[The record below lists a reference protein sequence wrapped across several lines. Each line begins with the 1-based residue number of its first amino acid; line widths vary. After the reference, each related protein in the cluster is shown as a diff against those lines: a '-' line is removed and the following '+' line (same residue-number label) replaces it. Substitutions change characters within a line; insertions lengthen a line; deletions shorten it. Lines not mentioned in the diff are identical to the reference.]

1 MALLVPSSATAM
13 PEKQR
18 KLTFFDLPYNV
29 REKIY
34 HQFFRGDE
42 RIFYVHKWWTPE
54 YAPQALERRHR
65 IASRTDQGLLLVSRR
80 IYEEAS
86 AYIYRDVVIYHPYSQ
101 WNYIQNIAGPHVRHI
116 RDLSLE
122 FACTIISSCDNTGN
136 MLDELVHGFGPALEL
151 LLKNRVNL
159 KTIRVQLISCCR
171 DEPRSC
177 KYMDEL
183 LGYLPDFLLSY
194 TFCKEIILTNMPK
207 ELAHHL
213 EKGLS
218 WKMQPEVQPGASDG
232 HFKDLI
238 SATLVNP
245 TFPEEYNWNL
255 WVHRRTDLG
264 DRTDNW
270 RYDPDD
276 DRWKSDEI
284 LETMTLEPEP
294 EPEVKMEPKIGFL
307 DFPREIR
314 DKIYD
319 LAFSKRRFVSWR
331 EREHAGAGLLRT
343 CKQIRREARPRRY
356 RALELRPRT
365 ALYKLRNHTHLD
377 LVKEV
382 EIQFN
387 CYCPSRRR
395 LDDAVY
401 PPEPWSYSE
410 RSGDYPGDIELIGR
424 DWQLRDWP
432 SSLGIL
438 KKHCPQLQHLKII
451 FDTCCRFDVDPDYIP
466 RFDGSEKWDYD
477 HLKDLQQHCV
487 ALESKFLDLIE
498 EGGFPNLSLLTLA
511 GDVPPSAAY
520 RLPRALGLPIR
531 SMDHDLADFIYSC
544 QEEAE
549 AVQPER
555 REIVAEGYEGELA
568 EWEQQ
573 QAARKDRFRM
583 VARFPRSEIEW
594 HIDVPL
600 TLGWRST
607 LRDPREM
614 ERCKE
619 DEWPEVN
626 CWDWMVRPTDEAAW
640 NWLRELL
647 DYDSM
652 YFSL

>member
-1 MALLVPSSATAM
+1 M
-13 PEKQR
+13 
-18 KLTFFDLPYNV
+18 
-29 REKIY
+29 
-34 HQFFRGDE
+34 
-42 RIFYVHKWWTPE
+42 
-54 YAPQALERRHR
+54 
-65 IASRTDQGLLLVSRR
+65 
-80 IYEEAS
+80 
-86 AYIYRDVVIYHPYSQ
+86 
-101 WNYIQNIAGPHVRHI
+101 AGPHIRHI

-122 FACTIISSCDNTGN
+122 FVCGGMSSCDNAEN
-136 MLDELVHGFGPALEL
+136 MWDEVTRGWGLALEL

-171 DEPRSC
+171 DESRSC
-177 KYMDEL
+177 EYLDGL

-194 TFCKEIILTNMPK
+194 TFCREIILTNVPK
-207 ELAHHL
+207 ELAYHL

-218 WKMQPEVQPGASDG
+218 WKIQPEVQPGVSDG
-232 HFKDLI
+232 YFYDLI

-245 TFPEEYNWNL
+245 TFPKEYNWNL

-264 DRTDNW
+264 DKTDNW

-331 EREHAGAGLLRT
+331 EHEHAGAGLLRT
-343 CKQIRREARPRRY
+343 CRQIRREARPRRY
-356 RALELRPRT
+356 RTLELRPRT
-365 ALYKLRNHTHLD
+365 ALYKLKYHTHLD

-387 CYCPSRRR
+387 CYCPNRRR
-395 LDDAVY
+395 LDDVVY
-401 PPEPWSYSE
+401 PPSPWSCSE
-410 RSGDYPGDIELIGR
+410 RSGFYPGDIELIEGR
-424 DWQLRDWP
+424 EWQSWGWP
-432 SSLGIL
+432 RMLEIL
-438 KKHCPQLQHLKII
+438 KKHCLQLQHQKIV
-451 FDTCCRFDVDPDYIP
+451 FDTCYRFDPDYIP
-466 RFDGSEKWDYD
+466 RFEESEKWD
-477 HLKDLQQHCV
+477 HNNLKDLQQHCV
-487 ALESKFLDLIE
+487 ALASRFLDLLE

-531 SMDHDLADFIYSC
+531 SMDHDLADFIYAC

-573 QAARKDRFRM
+573 QVARKDRFRE
-583 VARFPRSEIEW
+583 VARFPRSEVEW
-594 HIDVPL
+594 HIDAPP

-607 LRDPREM
+607 LRDPWEM

-626 CWDWMVRPTDEAAW
+626 CWDWMVRSTDEAAW
-640 NWLRELL
+640 NWLYIVLRNI
-647 DYDSM
+647 ST
-652 YFSL
+652 SAWK